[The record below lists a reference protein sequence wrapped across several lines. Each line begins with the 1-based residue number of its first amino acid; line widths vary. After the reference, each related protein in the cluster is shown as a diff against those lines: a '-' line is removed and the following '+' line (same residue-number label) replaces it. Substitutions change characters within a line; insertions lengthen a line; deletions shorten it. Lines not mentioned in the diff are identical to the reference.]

1 MDFSNLESKRKSC
14 ANLVVLGI
22 IPGVIGFIMVMLG
35 DGLEVFGYI
44 FIVLAAI
51 LIGIGYIKFSQV
63 SKEFK
68 NKYLRDLISK
78 TFDDANYYPDK
89 GVNVNQVYNSDL
101 VKKADRHHTE
111 DLITGR
117 VDGVNFLTSDVK
129 LEERRVRHT
138 KNGTQVYYVTYFLG
152 RFFEFDFP
160 KEFKSKIL
168 VTEGS
173 IFTWFSSYKKI
184 ELESVDFNKKFKTYT
199 QNEHDAF
206 YVLTPHLMES
216 IQKLESQN
224 PGSLGLT
231 FAGTKLYIL
240 INNHINTF
248 DLKLFRT
255 IDMSVIKG
263 LERDLSVIKEIVQEL
278 KLNRNIFIK

>member
-1 MDFSNLESKRKSC
+1 LDFTSLEARRKKCVS
-14 ANLVVLGI
+14 LVVVGIVLGVVAFLVMF
-22 IPGVIGFIMVMLG
+22 GLYEYQFIGFIIAAV
-35 DGLEVFGYI
+35 
-44 FIVLAAI
+44 AAI
-51 LIGIGYIKFSQV
+51 FLGIGYFNFSKI

-68 NKYLRDLISK
+68 NKYLRDLINN
-78 TFDDANYYPDK
+78 TFEDANYFPK
-89 GVNVNQVYNSDL
+89 RGVDVSQVYNSDL

-111 DLITGR
+111 DLITGK
-117 VDGVNFLTSDVK
+117 VEEVSFITSDVK

-160 KEFKSKIL
+160 KDFKSKIL

-173 IFTWFSSYKKI
+173 IFTWFSKYKKI

-199 QNEHDAF
+199 MNEHDTF

-216 IQKLESQN
+216 ILKLEAHN

-231 FAGTKLYIL
+231 FTGNKLYIL
-240 INNHINTF
+240 INNNINTF
-248 DLKLFRT
+248 ELKLFRT

-278 KLNRNIFIK
+278 KLNRKIFVN